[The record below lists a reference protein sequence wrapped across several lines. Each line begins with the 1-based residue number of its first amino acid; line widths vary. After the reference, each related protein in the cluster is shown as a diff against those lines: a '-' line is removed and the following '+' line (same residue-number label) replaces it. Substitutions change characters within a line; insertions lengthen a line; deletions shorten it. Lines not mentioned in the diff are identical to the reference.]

1 MTVAGALIREARK
14 KAGISQAAL
23 GDRLGVAGSAIGRWE
38 RDEVDPGFDSVL
50 RTVRATG
57 LDLTLAL
64 TPSDDHDLTLIR
76 RTLSQTPEGR
86 LEEMVTAVRAL
97 DRMAA
102 ASRG

>member
-1 MTVAGALIREARK
+1 MAGTLIREARK
-14 KAGISQAAL
+14 RAGLSQAAL
-23 GDRLGVAGSAIGRWE
+23 GHRLGVPGSAIGRWE
-38 RDEVDPGFDSVL
+38 RGEVDPGFDSVL

-57 LDLTLAL
+57 LDLTMAL
-64 TPSDDHDLTLIR
+64 TSSDDHDVTLIR
-76 RTLSQTPEGR
+76 RTLSQTPQSR